1 LKREGLSLP
10 SFSPFSY
17 QEKVKDAPTGVGW
30 GMSLKITVYGND
42 LTPWPPLLK
51 GEGEY

>member
-1 LKREGLSLP
+1 MEPLLFLSRLAGLRMTRRGL
-10 SFSPFSY
+10 
-17 QEKVKDAPTGVGW
+17 
-30 GMSLKITVYGND
+30 GMSLKITVYDYD